1 MIYFLLGFFMAVLIW
16 PVCSSLEQLLEQ
28 LFEYWKTSLV
38 AKMYSVQ
45 KIIEQNETSPE
56 PEKHYGFSQFP
67 YPEPIDPD
75 DEK

>member
-16 PVCSSLEQLLEQ
+16 PICSSLEQLLEQ

-45 KIIEQNETSPE
+45 KIIEQNEMSSE